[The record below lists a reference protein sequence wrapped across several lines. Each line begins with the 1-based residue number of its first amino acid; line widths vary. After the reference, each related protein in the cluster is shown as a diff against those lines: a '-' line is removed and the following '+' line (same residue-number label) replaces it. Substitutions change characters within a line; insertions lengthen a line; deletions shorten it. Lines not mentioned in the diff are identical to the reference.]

1 MGLFRTI
8 LTLIVLYFIF
18 KVFMKLIAPVF
29 AGYYEKDTGKAR
41 PQGQSNKQ
49 KVNNIVIDTSK
60 AKSNL
65 QPKPDINR
73 IDAEDIDF
81 EEIK

>member
-1 MGLFRTI
+1 MSIFRLIIFFI
-8 LTLIVLYFIF
+8 LIYFII
-18 KVFMKLIAPVF
+18 KVFQRMISPMF
-29 AGYYEKDTGKAR
+29 AGYYEKDQQR
-41 PQGQSNKQ
+41 SQSQESNKHR
-49 KVNNIVIDTSK
+49 VNKIVIDTSK

-65 QPKPDINR
+65 QVKPDISK

>member
-1 MGLFRTI
+1 MGLFRTLI
-8 LTLIVLYFIF
+8 LILLIYFII
-18 KVFMKLIAPVF
+18 KALRRIVAPFF
-29 AGYYEKDTGKAR
+29 AGYYEGGNSSNPR
-41 PQGQSNKQ
+41 PDKGNKQ
-49 KVNNIVIDTSK
+49 RVNKIVIDTSK

-65 QPKPDINR
+65 QAKPDITK

>member
-8 LTLIVLYFIF
+8 LLILLIYFII
-18 KVFMKLIAPVF
+18 KALRRIVAPFF
-29 AGYYEKDTGKAR
+29 AGYYDGDKTSNTKQDKG
-41 PQGQSNKQ
+41 NKQ
-49 KVNNIVIDTSK
+49 RVNKIVIDTSK

-65 QPKPDINR
+65 HAKPDIAK
-73 IDAEDIDF
+73 IEAEDIDF

>member
-1 MGLFRTI
+1 MGFLSTI
-8 LTLIVLYFIF
+8 FFIILVYFIIKGF
-18 KVFMKLIAPVF
+18 RRMISPMF
-29 AGYYEKDTGKAR
+29 AGYYEKDTRANSTHTG
-41 PQGQSNKQ
+41 SNKQ
-49 KVNNIVIDTSK
+49 RVNKIVIDTSK

-65 QPKPDINR
+65 QPKPDISR

>member
-8 LTLIVLYFIF
+8 IFIILVYLIIKALRRIV
-18 KVFMKLIAPVF
+18 APFF
-29 AGYYEKDTGKAR
+29 AGYHEKEASGQATGRKGNQQR
-41 PQGQSNKQ
+41 VNK
-49 KVNNIVIDTSK
+49 IIIDTSK

-65 QPKPDINR
+65 QAKPDISR

-81 EEIK
+81 EEVK